1 MKLARSMAAASVAAA
16 ALGVVI
22 AGPGYTPEILLGM
35 FGPLAETVAS
45 WVVAEQVFRR
55 RPERLTAVMIT
66 AFAGKLVFFGA
77 YVAVMLKGLSLRPM
91 PFMASF
97 TSFFIALHFVEA
109 MALRRLFAERMAAS
123 DRSIVR

>member
-1 MKLARSMAAASVAAA
+1 MKLARWMAAASMLAA
-16 ALGVVI
+16 ALAVVA
-22 AGPGYTPEILLGM
+22 AGPGYAPDILLGM

-77 YVAVMLKGLSLRPM
+77 YVAVMVKGLSLRPM